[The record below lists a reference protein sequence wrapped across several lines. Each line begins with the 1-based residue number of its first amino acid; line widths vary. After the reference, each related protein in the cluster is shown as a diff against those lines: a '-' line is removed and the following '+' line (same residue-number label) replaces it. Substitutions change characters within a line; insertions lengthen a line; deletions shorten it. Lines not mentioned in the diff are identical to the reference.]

1 MIDFRKEYSNG
12 NLNAENFKKIEKLSS
27 SILQEHFKILDHYI
41 KAKGLSYGGQ
51 YHYTLWTY
59 LHGSNKNMI
68 NSSAI
73 LMEILVFK
81 HLKFIDDEEA
91 VNILNLLDSDN
102 DNVFIG
108 LASIEHFRKKLLK
121 NSKYLLER
129 KDYIIDKQDDL
140 LKEYM
145 KLKKALI

>member
-1 MIDFRKEYSNG
+1 
-12 NLNAENFKKIEKLSS
+12 
-27 SILQEHFKILDHYI
+27 
-41 KAKGLSYGGQ
+41 
-51 YHYTLWTY
+51 
-59 LHGSNKNMI
+59 MI

-145 KLKKALI
+145 KLKKALT